1 MAQLYVS
8 PTTLLTIAVGLII
21 AVVYLRFMW
30 LALQRAVRTRD
41 DVDVG
46 EDRYAHALFGALIA
60 VVGSAAAIGAFG
72 AAPILLYVGPVLA
85 LLSAVAVSYCLRAEY
100 RDD

>member
-1 MAQLYVS
+1 MTQLVS
-8 PTTLLTIAVGLII
+8 AGTLVTIALGLII
-21 AVVYLRFMW
+21 AFVYVRFMW

-41 DVDVG
+41 EADVG
-46 EDRYAHALFGALIA
+46 EDRYRYGLVGAVIA
-60 VVGSAAAIGAFG
+60 VVGSAAAISAYG
-72 AAPILLYVGPVLA
+72 AAPALLYVGPGLA